1 MQTDVAIV
9 GAGPAGLSLA
19 ACLAGSGLGVVLVER
34 LAEPVLA
41 RPPFDGREIALNHTS
56 QTLLKRLG
64 AWGRLG
70 AEEIAPI
77 REARVLNGHMPLT
90 LRLSPPERAGEPLG
104 WFVPNHAI
112 RRTLYETVAE
122 RGEARFLCGRK
133 AVGLELGGGEAR
145 LLLDDGS
152 RIGARLIVAAD
163 TRFSALRELAGIA
176 ADRLD
181 FGKTMIVARVEHE
194 RPNGR
199 VATEWYAHG
208 YTIAM
213 LPLGDHVA
221 SAVLTVSPAEAER
234 LMALCDEEYG
244 AEVTRRYEGRLG
256 RMRLVSTRHPY
267 PLVAVLAR
275 RFVARRF
282 ALIGDAAVGMHP
294 TTAHGYNLG
303 LSGAWALAE
312 RLREAASRGADPGG
326 AGTLFAYAVAH
337 RRASLPMY
345 YATNAIARLYTD
357 ERAPAFLAR
366 AAVLAAGAAIAP
378 VRRAIVAHLMAR
390 PAALAAA

>member
-1 MQTDVAIV
+1 MRTDVAIV

-34 LAEPVLA
+34 QPETALAD
-41 RPPFDGREIALNHTS
+41 PPFDGREIALNHAS
-56 QTLLKRLG
+56 QAMLARVG
-64 AWGRLG
+64 AWERLSE
-70 AEEIAPI
+70 EEIAPI
-77 REARVLNGHMPLT
+77 GEARVLNGHMPLA

-112 RRTLYETVAE
+112 RRSLFETVVAQ
-122 RGEARFLCGRK
+122 REARFRCERS
-133 AVGLELGGGEAR
+133 AVGLELGSREAR
-145 LLLDDGS
+145 LTLDDGS
-152 RIGARLIVAAD
+152 SIDARLVVAAD
-163 TRFSALRELAGIA
+163 TRFSTLRGLAGIA
-176 ADRLD
+176 TDRLD
-181 FGKTMIVARVEHE
+181 FGKTMIVARVEHD

-213 LPLGDHVA
+213 LPLRDHVS

-234 LMALCDEEYG
+234 LMMLSDQAYG

-267 PLVAVLAR
+267 PLVAVYAR

-282 ALIGDAAVGMHP
+282 ALAGDAAVGMHP

-303 LSGAWALAE
+303 LCGAWTLAE

-326 AGTLFAYAVAH
+326 ASPLFAYAAAH

-345 YATNAIARLYTD
+345 HATNAIARLYTD

-366 AAVLAAGAAIAP
+366 AAVLAAGAALAP
-378 VRRAIVAHLMAR
+378 VRRAIVARLMAR
-390 PAALAAA
+390 SPALAAA

>member
-1 MQTDVAIV
+1 MRTDVAIV

-34 LAEPVLA
+34 SAEAVLA
-41 RPPFDGREIALNHTS
+41 RPPFDGREIALNHAS
-56 QTLLKRLG
+56 RAMLSKLG
-64 AWGRLG
+64 AWGRLR
-70 AEEIAPI
+70 AEEIAPLS
-77 REARVLNGHMPLT
+77 EARVLNGHMPLT
-90 LRLSPPERAGEPLG
+90 LRLSAPERAGEPLG

-112 RRTLYETVAE
+112 RRSLYETVAE
-122 RGEARFLCGRK
+122 RGEARFLYGRT
-133 AVGLELGGGEAR
+133 AVGLELSSRDAR
-145 LLLDDGS
+145 LELDDGS
-152 RIGARLIVAAD
+152 AISARLIVAAD
-163 TRFSALRELAGIA
+163 TRFSRLRGRAGIA

-213 LPLGDHVA
+213 LPVGDHVA

-234 LMALCDEEYG
+234 LMALSDQEYG
-244 AEVTRRYEGRLG
+244 AEVTRRSEGRLG
-256 RMRLVSTRHPY
+256 RMHLVSTRHAY
-267 PLVAVLAR
+267 PLVAVCAR

-282 ALIGDAAVGMHP
+282 ALVGDAAVGMHP

-303 LSGAWALAE
+303 LSGAWTLAE

-326 AGTLFAYAVAH
+326 AAPLFAYAAAH

-345 YATNAIARLYTD
+345 HATNAIARLYTD

-366 AAVLAAGAAIAP
+366 AAVLAAGAALAP
-378 VRRAIVAHLMAR
+378 VRRAIVAQLMAR